1 MGPKGG
7 IKPEEQI
14 RKISKQEAN
23 KVCVD
28 CPEKVNFIHFF
39 KYIFN

>member
-28 CPEKVNFIHFF
+28 CPEKVKFYSFF
-39 KYIFN
+39 

>member
-7 IKPEEQI
+7 IKPEDQI

-28 CPEKVNFIHFF
+28 CPDKVCKKI
-39 KYIFN
+39 YIYNIYI